1 MSFFKLVFH
10 SLSIIAVFKHQVFL
24 RSAFLLIIF
33 SYLSSFLDLG
43 IIIPQILI
51 ALFCLVIFSVS
62 LNSVDNNY
70 EIGSKNFNSI
80 NEIAQ

>member
-1 MSFFKLVFH
+1 LG
-10 SLSIIAVFKHQVFL
+10 I
-24 RSAFLLIIF
+24 
-33 SYLSSFLDLG
+33 G

-62 LNSVDNNY
+62 LNSVDNDY
-70 EIGSKNFNSI
+70 EIGSKNLNSI